1 MIKLPL
7 TKWPACASL
16 ALVMTAMLA
25 GCSAAT
31 KKTTGGAAFPNAKF
45 DSTYTNYARLLASV
59 VRGRLVDYAALKT
72 SQAELEQI
80 VADFGALESGK
91 LAAMPNEAKTAFYI
105 NAYNAITLLSV
116 TEKYPVKSIKDISG
130 VWNKRKWTV
139 AGQELT
145 LDDIEHKRLRKE
157 LSEAR
162 IHFAVNCASIGCPP
176 LAPVPYLPHSLSDQ
190 LDESCRAYFNDTT
203 LTWLDSRAKKLY
215 TSKIFDWFGGDFKS
229 FPLGPGLNKSLSK
242 KEAAIVSF
250 IASFLPEKKAAQLLS
265 QTRSLKYLSYDW
277 GLNDTK
283 R

>member
-7 TKWPACASL
+7 TNWPASAAL
-16 ALVMTAMLA
+16 ALVMAATLA

-31 KKTTGGAAFPNAKF
+31 KKATAGAAFPNAKF
-45 DSTYTNYARLLASV
+45 DSTYTNYARLLADV

-72 SQAELEQI
+72 SQAELEQV
-80 VADFGALESGK
+80 VADFGALESDK
-91 LAAMPNEAKTAFYI
+91 LAAMSNEAKTAFYI
-105 NAYNAITLLSV
+105 NTYNAITLLSV

-176 LAPVPYLPHSLSDQ
+176 LAPVPYFPHTLSDQ
-190 LDESCRAYFNDTT
+190 LDESCQTYFNDTT
-203 LTWLDSRAKKLY
+203 LTWLDSR
-215 TSKIFDWFGGDFKS
+215 
-229 FPLGPGLNKSLSK
+229 SK
-242 KEAAIVSF
+242 KTAHQQDIRLV
-250 IASFLPEKKAAQLLS
+250 
-265 QTRSLKYLSYDW
+265 R
-277 GLNDTK
+277 

>member
-7 TKWPACASL
+7 TNWPASAAL

-31 KKTTGGAAFPNAKF
+31 KKTTAGAAFPNAAF
-45 DSTYTNYARLLASV
+45 DSTYTNYTRLLSAV

-72 SQAELEQI
+72 SQAELEQV
-80 VADFGALESGK
+80 VADFGALESDK

-116 TEKYPVKSIKDISG
+116 TENYPVRSIKDISG

-176 LAPVPYLPHSLSDQ
+176 LAPVPYLPHTLSDQ

-203 LTWLDSRAKKLY
+203 LTWLDSRSKKLN

-229 FPLGPGLNKSLSK
+229 FPLGPGVNKGLSK

-277 GLNDTK
+277 GLNDIE